1 MAQVT
6 LDGVSVK
13 TSGDLPGIGT
23 KAPGVNLTNVEMND
37 STLDDF
43 KDGKI
48 VLNIFPS
55 IETGVCAES
64 VRQFNAEVESRSGVK
79 GLCISAD
86 LPFAQARFCGAEE
99 LVNVVMLSDF
109 RNKEFGDIYG
119 VRIIDG
125 PWRGLLSRAV
135 VVIDEHG
142 KVGYIEQVLEIA
154 EEPNYAAAL
163 VHI

>member
-1 MAQVT
+1 MVQVT

-13 TSGDLPGIGT
+13 TSGELPSIGT
-23 KAPGVNLTNVEMND
+23 KAPGFNLTDAEMND

-55 IETGVCAES
+55 IETGVCAAS

-79 GLCISAD
+79 VLCISAD
-86 LPFAQARFCGAEE
+86 LLFAQSRFCGAEE
-99 LVNVVMLSDF
+99 LVNVVTLSDF
-109 RNKEFGDIYG
+109 RNKEFSDVYG
-119 VRIIDG
+119 VRIIEG

-142 KVGYIEQVLEIA
+142 KVVYAEQVREIA
-154 EEPNYAAAL
+154 EEPNYAGAL
-163 VHI
+163 AHI

>member
-1 MAQVT
+1 MVQVT

-13 TSGDLPGIGT
+13 TSGELPSIGT
-23 KAPGVNLTNVEMND
+23 KAPGFNLTDAEMND

-55 IETGVCAES
+55 IETGVCAAS

-79 GLCISAD
+79 VLCISAD
-86 LPFAQARFCGAEE
+86 LPFAQSRFCGAEE
-99 LVNVVMLSDF
+99 LVNVVTLSDF
-109 RNKEFGDIYG
+109 RNKEFGDVYG
-119 VRIIDG
+119 VRIIEG

-142 KVGYIEQVLEIA
+142 KVVYAEQVREIA
-154 EEPNYAAAL
+154 EEPNYAGAL
-163 VHI
+163 AHI